1 MGSLPQSL
9 SRETCQAFGASSPTS
24 PSDAC
29 VRAKREIRG
38 ERAALEFVFPPTQP
52 VYVLVS
58 QCMRFQGDVYVA
70 SPRVCQ
76 FVPAFRPEDA
86 CESVHKV
93 TLYSL

>member
-52 VYVLVS
+52 IYVLVS
-58 QCMRFQGDVYVA
+58 QCMRFQGDVRRESA
-70 SPRVCQ
+70 SMSICPGVSSGGC
-76 FVPAFRPEDA
+76 V
-86 CESVHKV
+86 
-93 TLYSL
+93 